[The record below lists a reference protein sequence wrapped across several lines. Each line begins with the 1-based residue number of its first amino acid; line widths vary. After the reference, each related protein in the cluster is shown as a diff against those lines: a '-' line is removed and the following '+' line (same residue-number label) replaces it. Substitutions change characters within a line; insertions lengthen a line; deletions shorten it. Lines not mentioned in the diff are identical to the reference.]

1 MAEKKEPTYYENVYD
16 VVRLIPRG
24 RVTTYGRIADFL
36 TLGSARM
43 VGWALNQA
51 LHRGDVPAHR
61 VVNRKGE
68 LSGRIHFST
77 PTLMQELLEAEG
89 VVVVDHQIQGF
100 KELLWSPTSLLDWV
114 LIQKSHFVTSYF
126 LYICFRNIPPLG
138 GVFIFKKSFERKIG
152 TVFGSV
158 KLDVPFF

>member
-16 VVRLIPRG
+16 VVRLIPSG

-36 TLGSARM
+36 TLGSARI

-100 KELLWSPTSLLDWV
+100 KELLWSPTSLLD
-114 LIQKSHFVTSYF
+114 
-126 LYICFRNIPPLG
+126 
-138 GVFIFKKSFERKIG
+138 
-152 TVFGSV
+152 
-158 KLDVPFF
+158 